1 MSLVLNNAQIA
12 LPTGDITGSVTV
24 ENGAIADISE
34 DPRLNVTGFEHHD
47 FNGDYLIPGLVELHT
62 DQIETHYQP
71 RPKRFWDPIPAVL
84 AHDAQMAASG
94 ITTVFDAIRI
104 GTGPTD
110 GNSMARSAHKLIEA
124 VEHAA
129 GADLLRAEH
138 FIHLRCEVSTADV
151 VDMFDQLADHELI
164 RLVSL
169 MDHTPGQRQYENI
182 EAFKTYMLGKGRL
195 TEGEFDEHVQKLYAL
210 AEKYSDLNRKLLAER
225 ANAKNLTKAAHDDAT
240 SAHADESASL
250 NVAISEFPTTVEAA
264 HAARGHGQQVLMGAP
279 NIVRGGS
286 HSGNV
291 AAIDLLHEGLLNILS
306 SDYVPASPLQAM
318 FALVA
323 QGHLSVS
330 EASALVSS
338 NPARAVGLEDRG
350 VIAPGYRADV
360 VRVHVHTGTPET
372 HQPAHLP
379 IPVVRSVWRSGKRV
393 V

>member
-138 FIHLRCEVSTADV
+138 F
-151 VDMFDQLADHELI
+151 
-164 RLVSL
+164 
-169 MDHTPGQRQYENI
+169 
-182 EAFKTYMLGKGRL
+182 
-195 TEGEFDEHVQKLYAL
+195 
-210 AEKYSDLNRKLLAER
+210 R
-225 ANAKNLTKAAHDDAT
+225 A
-240 SAHADESASL
+240 
-250 NVAISEFPTTVEAA
+250 
-264 HAARGHGQQVLMGAP
+264 
-279 NIVRGGS
+279 
-286 HSGNV
+286 
-291 AAIDLLHEGLLNILS
+291 
-306 SDYVPASPLQAM
+306 
-318 FALVA
+318 
-323 QGHLSVS
+323 
-330 EASALVSS
+330 
-338 NPARAVGLEDRG
+338 
-350 VIAPGYRADV
+350 
-360 VRVHVHTGTPET
+360 
-372 HQPAHLP
+372 
-379 IPVVRSVWRSGKRV
+379 
-393 V
+393 